1 MHLLQDLRFAI
12 RLLIKDRWFTAV
24 AAIALALG
32 IGANATVFTFVNAV
46 LIRGLPFDHPDRIVM
61 LGTTDARNRQQGL
74 SQLDFRDWR
83 EAAHSFSSMA
93 IINGSNMNVSE
104 EGRPVEQ
111 FSGSYNSAS
120 LFQLIGQRPII
131 GRDFKPDDDRIGA
144 DPVVILGN
152 GMWKKRYGADPSI
165 VGKTIN
171 VNTVSAAVIGV
182 MPPDMQFPF
191 NTDLWMPFA
200 QLPPDLRDSK
210 RNARL
215 YQGIGQL
222 AEGVTL
228 AQARSELTAISAR
241 LARDYPD
248 TNKDIKAD
256 VGLYSDRVNGG
267 PIRTIFL
274 TLMGAVAFVLLIAC
288 ANVANLLLA
297 RSAARSREIAVRVSL
312 GASRWRIVRQ
322 LLVESVLLAVVSGAL
337 GYALSIAGVR
347 WFDSVTQNV
356 GKPYWIKFTMDGT
369 VFAYI
374 AAVCLG
380 TGILFGLAPALH
392 ISKTDVNEVMKEAGG
407 RSGSGG
413 IRARRWT
420 SALIVVELMLTIVLL
435 AGAGFMLR
443 SFFALYR
450 ADLAGIQPSR
460 MLLMRMQLPLARYQ
474 QRDPRA
480 LLFRRL
486 EERLR
491 GVSAIDS
498 FSLATIAPMQ
508 GGIERQLTIE
518 GRPTPSGTA
527 PPTVTLVGIGTG
539 YFDTLELRLVRGRAF
554 NDVDGTP
561 GHEAAI
567 VNQRF
572 ASMFFR
578 GEDPIGQRITLTD
591 GNPRAIDPSMPTLSA
606 TIVGVSPTIRQRS
619 VPDPE
624 PDPVVYVPYRVD
636 PQRFAVL
643 IVRGRDD
650 AANLTALVRN
660 EMRTIEPDLPLFN
673 ISTLEATLQQQRWP
687 FRVFGTMFGM
697 FALIAL
703 VLSAVGVYAVTA
715 YSVAQRTQ
723 EIGVRM
729 ALGAQA
735 QQVLWLVMRRSLVQL
750 AIGLPI
756 GIAGAFGVGKLLQS
770 LLIQTSTHDPIT
782 LASIAV
788 LMIAV
793 SLGACLWP
801 ARRATRLDP
810 VSALRYE

>member
-111 FSGSYNSAS
+111 FSGAYNSAS

-413 IRARRWT
+413 MRARRWT
-420 SALIVVELMLTIVLL
+420 TALIVVELMLTIVLL

-508 GGIERQLTIE
+508 GGLERQLTIE

-554 NDVDGTP
+554 
-561 GHEAAI
+561 H
-567 VNQRF
+567 
-572 ASMFFR
+572 
-578 GEDPIGQRITLTD
+578 
-591 GNPRAIDPSMPTLSA
+591 
-606 TIVGVSPTIRQRS
+606 
-619 VPDPE
+619 
-624 PDPVVYVPYRVD
+624 
-636 PQRFAVL
+636 
-643 IVRGRDD
+643 D
-650 AANLTALVRN
+650 A
-660 EMRTIEPDLPLFN
+660 
-673 ISTLEATLQQQRWP
+673 
-687 FRVFGTMFGM
+687 
-697 FALIAL
+697 
-703 VLSAVGVYAVTA
+703 
-715 YSVAQRTQ
+715 
-723 EIGVRM
+723 
-729 ALGAQA
+729 
-735 QQVLWLVMRRSLVQL
+735 
-750 AIGLPI
+750 
-756 GIAGAFGVGKLLQS
+756 
-770 LLIQTSTHDPIT
+770 
-782 LASIAV
+782 
-788 LMIAV
+788 
-793 SLGACLWP
+793 
-801 ARRATRLDP
+801 
-810 VSALRYE
+810 

>member
-83 EAAHSFSSMA
+83 EVAHSFSSMA

-413 IRARRWT
+413 MRARRWT

-527 PPTVTLVGIGTG
+527 PPTVTLVGIGAG
-539 YFDTLELRLVRGRAF
+539 YFDTLQLRLVRGRAF

-572 ASMFFR
+572 VSMFFR

-756 GIAGAFGVGKLLQS
+756 GIAGAFGVGNLLQS

>member
-1 MHLLQDLRFAI
+1 
-12 RLLIKDRWFTAV
+12 
-24 AAIALALG
+24 
-32 IGANATVFTFVNAV
+32 
-46 LIRGLPFDHPDRIVM
+46 
-61 LGTTDARNRQQGL
+61 
-74 SQLDFRDWR
+74 
-83 EAAHSFSSMA
+83 
-93 IINGSNMNVSE
+93 
-104 EGRPVEQ
+104 
-111 FSGSYNSAS
+111 
-120 LFQLIGQRPII
+120 
-131 GRDFKPDDDRIGA
+131 
-144 DPVVILGN
+144 
-152 GMWKKRYGADPSI
+152 
-165 VGKTIN
+165 
-171 VNTVSAAVIGV
+171 
-182 MPPDMQFPF
+182 
-191 NTDLWMPFA
+191 
-200 QLPPDLRDSK
+200 
-210 RNARL
+210 
-215 YQGIGQL
+215 
-222 AEGVTL
+222 
-228 AQARSELTAISAR
+228 
-241 LARDYPD
+241 
-248 TNKDIKAD
+248 
-256 VGLYSDRVNGG
+256 
-267 PIRTIFL
+267 
-274 TLMGAVAFVLLIAC
+274 
-288 ANVANLLLA
+288 
-297 RSAARSREIAVRVSL
+297 IAVRVSL